1 MCVCMREAR
10 TVYNGEP
17 GMELVQPRK
26 RHKMRAAT
34 CCTTY
39 LSQIHEDISR
49 RHSPIPVHAAGQ
61 IVKIRATKNRSPSME
76 PATSSQPKLD

>member
-17 GMELVQPRK
+17 GTELVLPRK

-34 CCTTY
+34 YCTTY
-39 LSQIHEDISR
+39 LSQIHEDTSR
-49 RHSPIPVHAAGQ
+49 RHSPIPIRAAGQ
-61 IVKIRATKNRSPSME
+61 IVKIGATKTRSPSME
-76 PATSSQPKLD
+76 PATCSRSD